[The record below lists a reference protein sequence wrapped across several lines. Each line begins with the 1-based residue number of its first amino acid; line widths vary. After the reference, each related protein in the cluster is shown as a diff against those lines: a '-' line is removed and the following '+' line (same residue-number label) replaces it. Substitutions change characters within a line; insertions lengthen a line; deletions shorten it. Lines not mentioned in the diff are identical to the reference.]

1 MSCHLRRVLKGA
13 GPRRRRVEEMCRVC
27 VQGMPRE
34 GGGFFLFR
42 VSCVDLI
49 IPPKEEE
56 EEGGGGNISLSLS
69 SLFIF

>member
-1 MSCHLRRVLKGA
+1 
-13 GPRRRRVEEMCRVC
+13 MCRVC

>member
-1 MSCHLRRVLKGA
+1 
-13 GPRRRRVEEMCRVC
+13 MCRVC

-56 EEGGGGNISLSLS
+56 EEEEEEEEGGGNISLSLS